1 MLRAARMS
9 SQRRVVVV
17 KSVHDNEIARRYMAK
32 AQLANAF
39 KKLVVAVI
47 SQEGQAVVTGV
58 VYVDTKLIV
67 YLRSASFYLIMQQFT
82 DDIML
87 CCAQSQ
93 HLPRVNSLVF
103 KVDPLANY
111 KQVTEAQALPTLPI
125 SLAVSLEKLATKM
138 QHPGLKQSLSSL
150 VQGIKNRK

>member
-1 MLRAARMS
+1 M
-9 SQRRVVVV
+9 V
-17 KSVHDNEIARRYMAK
+17 KSVHDSDLARRYMAK
-32 AQLANAF
+32 AQLVNAF
-39 KKLVVAVI
+39 KKLVVEVI
-47 SQEGQAVVTGV
+47 AQEGQTVVTGV

-67 YLRSASFYLIMQQFT
+67 YLRSASFYLLMQQFI

-93 HLPRVNSLVF
+93 HLPRVNSIVF

-111 KQVTEAQALPTLPI
+111 KQVTQAQALPSLPT
-125 SLAVSLEKLATKM
+125 SLAASLENLATKM